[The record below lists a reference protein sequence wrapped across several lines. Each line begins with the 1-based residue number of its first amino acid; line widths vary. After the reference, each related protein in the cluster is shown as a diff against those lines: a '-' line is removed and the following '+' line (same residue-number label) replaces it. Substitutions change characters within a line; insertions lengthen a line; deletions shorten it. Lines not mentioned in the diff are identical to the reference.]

1 MKKVLSLL
9 KPHRVTLIF
18 SILFATVNTV
28 MQLLLPS
35 YTKNIQTSIV
45 NYDMPGI
52 WRFGGYMIAFTLI
65 GIVTSIAN
73 TYFSTKTSVGYSITL
88 RNFIFGKVSHLSQ
101 SDIDKIGVSSLVTRT
116 TNDINRVH
124 DIVLSTLKSL
134 VPIPIMLVGGLVMA
148 FRTNPEVL
156 KIALWIIPVLLVVVG
171 VLMVIIMPMYSK
183 MQKLVDKVNQ
193 ILREKISGI
202 RVIRAFN
209 RTQYE
214 DERFAATNKNLTGIS
229 LKATRIMAG
238 LMPFLTVVLYSLI
251 CIVIYVSIIHVNDL
265 DPSTQSA
272 EITETIP
279 KLNAFIAYFSL
290 IISSVIS
297 VISIIASIP
306 QALISGRRV
315 KVIMDA
321 VPEITEPETP
331 VTPEEAH
338 RGEVEFRNVTFQ
350 YKPVPKEEKKKKRG
364 KKKEAEEEK
373 PESMF
378 TLHDV
383 SFVSRPGEMT
393 AIIGVTGSGKTTL
406 MNLIPRLYDVNEGE
420 VRVAGVDVRQLSSKE
435 IEKRIAVIPQQ
446 AFLFSGTIADNVRY
460 GNPDATDAE
469 VWRAIEI
476 AQAKAFV
483 AAMPEG
489 IESFVSQAGKNYSG
503 GQKQRLAIARA
514 VAKGAEIMLFDDSFS
529 ALDLATDARL
539 RASLKEN
546 LTDTNIIIVAQRVGT
561 VINADR
567 IIVLDGGRVV
577 GQGTH
582 RELLKTCDL
591 YREIVVT
598 QMSEEALEEDDTSAD
613 PENASPEET
622 PPVIPEETD
631 GKEAEDDA

>member
-9 KPHRVTLIF
+9 KPHRAPLVF
-18 SILFATVNTV
+18 SIIFATVNTV
-28 MQLLLPS
+28 MQLLLPA
-35 YTKNIQTSIV
+35 YTKDIQTSIV
-45 NYDMPGI
+45 NYDMAGI
-52 WRFGGYMIAFTLI
+52 WRFGGKMMAFTMI
-65 GIVTSIAN
+65 GIITSIAN

-156 KIALWIIPVLLVVVG
+156 KIALWIIPVLLVIIG
-171 VLMVIIMPMYSK
+171 ALMAVIMPMYSK

-209 RTQYE
+209 RTRYE
-214 DERFAATNKNLTGIS
+214 DERFAVTNKKLTGIS
-229 LKATRIMAG
+229 LKASRIMAG
-238 LMPFLTVVLYSLI
+238 LMPFLTVVMYSLI

-265 DPSTQSA
+265 DPVRNSR

-290 IISSVIS
+290 ILSSVMS

-315 KVIMDA
+315 TAIMDA
-321 VPEITEPETP
+321 VPEIAEPETP

-338 RGEVEFRNVTFQ
+338 RGEVEFRGVSFR
-350 YKPVPKEEKKKKRG
+350 YKPVQKEEKKKRRG
-364 KKKEAEEEK
+364 KKKEAEKPAVPEK
-373 PESMF
+373 PLE
-378 TLHDV
+378 LKDV
-383 SFVSRPGEMT
+383 SFVSHPGEMT

-406 MNLIPRLYDVNEGE
+406 MNLIPRLYDVTEGE
-420 VRVAGVDVRQLSSKE
+420 VRVAGVDVRQLSSDE

-460 GNPDATDAE
+460 GNAQASDAE

-476 AQAKAFV
+476 AQAKSFV
-483 AAMPEG
+483 SAMPEG

-514 VAKGAEIMLFDDSFS
+514 IVKGAEIMLFDDSFS

-546 LTDTNIIIVAQRVGT
+546 LTDTDIIIVAQRVGT

-567 IIVLDGGRVV
+567 IIVLDNGCVV

-582 RELLKTCDL
+582 QELLKTCDL

-598 QMSEEALEEDDTSAD
+598 QMSEEALEEAGDGPA
-613 PENASPEET
+613 AA
-622 PPVIPEETD
+622 D
-631 GKEAEDDA
+631 GKEAEDNA

>member
-156 KIALWIIPVLLVVVG
+156 KIALWIIPVLLVV
-171 VLMVIIMPMYSK
+171 
-183 MQKLVDKVNQ
+183 QKLVDKVNQ